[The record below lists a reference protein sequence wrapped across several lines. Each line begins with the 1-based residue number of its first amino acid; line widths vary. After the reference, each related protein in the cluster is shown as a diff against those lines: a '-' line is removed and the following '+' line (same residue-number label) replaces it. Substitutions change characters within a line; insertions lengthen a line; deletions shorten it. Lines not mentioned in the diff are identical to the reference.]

1 MFRRLVFICLIS
13 LLIGL
18 GMSLTRLQSLQP
30 KVIPSFLPVTPSVI
44 TPSISPQYL
53 PQDII
58 YHAASSSAQIALTF
72 DADMTPGMAA
82 RMATDSAITWYN
94 DKLIGELRE
103 TQTPVTL
110 FLTGM
115 WIENHLKIS
124 QELARDP
131 LFELANHSYSHPA
144 FAQPCFG
151 LKVVSDDHKPEQI
164 LKTQVL
170 LKKLTGQENRYFR
183 FPGGCFNK
191 NDLKLVKSLGL
202 IAIQWNSQ
210 GPDSFNTNT
219 KGIIQNLK
227 RLTKPGAIIVLH
239 MHGEKNAPN
248 TAAVVKDYI
257 PWARSKGYTFV
268 KLTDLLQ

>member
-1 MFRRLVFICLIS
+1 
-13 LLIGL
+13 
-18 GMSLTRLQSLQP
+18 MSLARLHSPQS
-30 KVIPSFLPVTPSVI
+30 KDISSSSPVSSSATI
-44 TPSISPQYL
+44 PSISPQYL
-53 PQDII
+53 SQDII
-58 YHAASSSAQIALTF
+58 YHAATSSAQIALTF

-94 DKLIGELRE
+94 DTLISVLRE
-103 TQTPVTL
+103 TQTPATL
-110 FLTGM
+110 FLAGM
-115 WIENHLKIS
+115 WIENHLQIS

-131 LFELANHSYSHPA
+131 LFELGNHSYSHPA
-144 FAQPCFG
+144 FARPCFG
-151 LKVVSDDHKPEQI
+151 LKPVSDDQKPEQI
-164 LKTQVL
+164 LKTQAL
-170 LKKLTGQENRYFR
+170 LKKLTGQNNRYFR

-202 IAIQWNSQ
+202 ITIQWNSQ

-219 KGIIQNLK
+219 KSIIQNLK

-268 KLTDLLQ
+268 KVTDLLQ